1 MKQSKI
7 IAFVVEKVDK
17 DRGHMLTCNELYNAC
32 EGLNCKFWFI
42 LHNNDTDE
50 LGALKRPHY
59 HLICKYEKRVT
70 KGAAAAVLQDL
81 LCCSPACISSDCVK
95 SANFYGNLRY
105 LTHVDDLAKFQYS
118 RSLVYSN
125 CRSEFTTA
133 MDGGCTFDRI
143 VKSIECNDTLAAV
156 IYDLGIDNYKRYRS
170 VIGDL
175 WKELKCSR
183 QTTSEVLD
191 KIYK

>member
-17 DRGHMLTCNELYNAC
+17 ERDHLLTCDDLYKAC
-32 EGLNCKFWFI
+32 EGMNCKFWFI

-59 HLICKYEKRVT
+59 HVICKFEKRVT
-70 KGAAAAVLQDL
+70 KGSAAAELQNY
-81 LCCSPACISSDCVK
+81 LCCSPAVISSACVK

-143 VKSIECNDTLAAV
+143 VKAIETSESIGAV
-156 IYDLGIDNYKRYRS
+156 ICELGIDNYKRYRS
-170 VIGDL
+170 VIVDL
-175 WKELKCSR
+175 WKELKLSI